1 MAREL
6 GAGRWAAR
14 LGALIVVANPI
25 TWLDSAI
32 WGQVD
37 SFGLIFLLL
46 GLREL
51 WRDRPERSAI
61 LTVIAAITKPQLGIL
76 VPIVAAVTIRRALW
90 PRGGFG
96 AEEPPP
102 PRRSTTGWES
112 RTRGPIR
119 ILTTGAAGF
128 ATAIALSL
136 PFGLGLPGLVEQI
149 FKTAGG
155 YPYLSVNAW
164 NPWGP

>member
-14 LGALIVVANPI
+14 LGALIVTVNPI

-37 SFGLIFLLL
+37 SFGLVFLLL

-51 WRDRPERSAI
+51 WRDRPERAAI

-90 PRGGFG
+90 PRGGYG
-96 AEEPPP
+96 DEDPPAP
-102 PRRSTTGWES
+102 
-112 RTRGPIR
+112 
-119 ILTTGAAGF
+119 AAYDD
-128 ATAIALSL
+128 
-136 PFGLGLPGLVEQI
+136 GLGGLDPRADPDRDDRALRLPDR
-149 FKTAGG
+149 
-155 YPYLSVNAW
+155 NR
-164 NPWGP
+164 

>member
-14 LGALIVVANPI
+14 LGALIVAVNPI

-61 LTVIAAITKPQLGIL
+61 LTVIAAIMKPQLGIL

-90 PRGGFG
+90 PARRLRRRGATRPGG
-96 AEEPPP
+96 AR
-102 PRRSTTGWES
+102 PRTG
-112 RTRGPIR
+112 RPGP
-119 ILTTGAAGF
+119 AAPSG
-128 ATAIALSL
+128 S
-136 PFGLGLPGLVEQI
+136 
-149 FKTAGG
+149 
-155 YPYLSVNAW
+155 
-164 NPWGP
+164 